1 MFTEPFP
8 HSSSSYVALKMLQ
21 SKRIAAME
29 ETEVLDILAQDTF
42 AWNHVGE
49 RRGMFV
55 HEGPY
60 GRHPCIVFEVLG
72 STVRDLVKV
81 RPQQALSTAQV
92 KIVAKQLL
100 LALRCCHDQGIIHTG
115 MFL

>member
-29 ETEVLDILAQDTF
+29 ETEVLDILAQDPS

-49 RRGMFV
+49 RRGLFV

-72 STVRDLVKV
+72 ATVRDLAKV
-81 RPQQALSTAQV
+81 RPQQALGTAQA
-92 KIVAKQLL
+92 KTVAKQLL
-100 LALRCCHDQGIIHTG
+100 SALRCCHGHGIIHTG
-115 MFL
+115 MSL